1 MWYKQLAHHWNKTKK
16 ILGDRYN
23 EGKKWAGHMDRMAG
37 IARRGFGAIAPILDD
52 LGQGGAVAQGMKAI
66 QGYDN
71 LRDGAMAVD
80 SQVRGHARRI
90 ASADL
95 F

>member
-16 ILGDRYN
+16 FLGDRYN

-52 LGQGGAVAQGMKAI
+52 LG
-66 QGYDN
+66 N
-71 LRDGAMAVD
+71 R
-80 SQVRGHARRI
+80 
-90 ASADL
+90 
-95 F
+95 

>member
-1 MWYKQLAHHWNKTKK
+1 MWYKQLAHHWNKTKNF
-16 ILGDRYN
+16 LGDRYN

-37 IARRGFGAIAPILDD
+37 IARRGLALAAPILDD

>member
-1 MWYKQLAHHWNKTKK
+1 MWYKQLAHHWNKTKNF
-16 ILGDRYN
+16 LGDRYN

-37 IARRGFGAIAPILDD
+37 IGATAPILDD